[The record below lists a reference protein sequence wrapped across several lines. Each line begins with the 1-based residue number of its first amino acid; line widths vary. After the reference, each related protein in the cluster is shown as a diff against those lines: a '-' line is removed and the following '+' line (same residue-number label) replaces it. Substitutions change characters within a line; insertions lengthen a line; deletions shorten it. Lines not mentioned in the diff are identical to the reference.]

1 MSERDETKAN
11 VGIKRGPN
19 LGRVRFLA
27 RRDLISG
34 KVGQGYPLSYIYA
47 ELQVQLKISYSQ
59 FARYV
64 GKYIRLPASAAP
76 PAKAVR
82 AMDPTVSASPKPAAA
97 ASPNLAAPPRPGAFH
112 YDQAWG
118 FGNHD
123 GPVQG

>member
-1 MSERDETKAN
+1 MSELDDSKAN
-11 VGIKRGPN
+11 VGSKRGPN

-64 GKYIRLPASAAP
+64 GKYIRLPASAP
-76 PAKAVR
+76 PATAVR
-82 AMDPTVSASPKPAAA
+82 AMDPTLLTPTKPAAA

-112 YDQAWG
+112 YDQVWG

-123 GPVQG
+123 EPVQG